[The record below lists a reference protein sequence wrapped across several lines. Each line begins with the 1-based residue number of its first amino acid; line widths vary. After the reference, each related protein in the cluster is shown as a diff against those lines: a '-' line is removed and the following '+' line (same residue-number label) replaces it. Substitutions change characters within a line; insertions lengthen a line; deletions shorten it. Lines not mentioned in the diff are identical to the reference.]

1 MTNKPRKLLFIQPNR
16 ELRDV
21 LTDHKLASHGDSF
34 INFAYSLALSSKKGS
49 PLGIKVKGSLL
60 AEALRRAGL
69 REYLPARM
77 TTHMLADAAEALI
90 VYVWLLGLFS
100 LEETVAILE
109 QNDDPVDNLSRL
121 LEKIK
126 TRIKHS

>member
-1 MTNKPRKLLFIQPNR
+1 
-16 ELRDV
+16 
-21 LTDHKLASHGDSF
+21 
-34 INFAYSLALSSKKGS
+34 
-49 PLGIKVKGSLL
+49 
-60 AEALRRAGL
+60 
-69 REYLPARM
+69 M

>member
-1 MTNKPRKLLFIQPNR
+1 MTNKPRKLLSIQPNR
-16 ELRDV
+16 ELRGV
-21 LTDHKLASHGDSF
+21 LTDHKLASPGDSF

-77 TTHMLADAAEALI
+77 TTHILADAAEALI